1 MPRNEKLPGEYGAL
15 TICDAVREGSILP
28 AMRLLLI
35 LMFCLAG
42 GSSAAATPTWE
53 CVTVAPMKTSI
64 YVGSVHLISSVLE
77 RQGEQFTA
85 TYEARVFPWAFWSER
100 GTIRLH
106 VPPAELARAVIN
118 IHPSLIPSFCG
129 DGFYGHHVHDAVKK
143 RGCTVTGC
151 TVHFA
156 DENYD
161 EGPIIL
167 QKCVEIA
174 YEDDADT
181 IADKVF
187 AMECVAFP
195 EAINR
200 VDQLGMEFFWKR
212 MEL

>member
-1 MPRNEKLPGEYGAL
+1 MLKMAVLLSGSGRTLDNFHDRIQNGSLAGEIQVVISNVADVLGLQKAETYGYPAFYAADNRRINE
-15 TICDAVREGSILP
+15 ILQDYD
-28 AMRLLLI
+28 I
-35 LMFCLAG
+35 DIICLAG
-42 GSSAAATPTWE
+42 YLKLYTPP
-53 CVTVAPMKTSI
+53 V
-64 YVGSVHLISSVLE
+64 
-77 RQGEQFTA
+77 
-85 TYEARVFPWAFWSER
+85 
-100 GTIRLH
+100 
-106 VPPAELARAVIN
+106 ELARAVIN

-156 DENYD
+156 NENYD

-167 QKCVEIA
+167 QKCVELA

-187 AMECVAFP
+187 AVECAAFP

-200 VDQLGMEFFWKR
+200 VDQLGMDFFWKR
-212 MEL
+212 VEL